1 MRLESGIASMRK
13 RICTEY
19 EYFKMGF
26 AIKRARTEISRLRY
40 HNPEVVQMMKDG
52 LKDIR
57 RTINCET
64 PEFERI
70 SSLCK
75 SESRLRD
82 RYAKMVL
89 REIRRV
95 RDTMC
100 VIPEIKSRNKAYW
113 IFDVIVMARIYATIK
128 HYLVSDY
135 KYLFTEQAER
145 AIIRSEEQPRGYEHE
160 TI

>member
-1 MRLESGIASMRK
+1 MTK

-26 AIKRARTEISRLRY
+26 AIRRASTEVSRLRY
-40 HNPEVVQMMKDG
+40 HNQEVVEMMKDG
-52 LKDIR
+52 LKSIR
-57 RTINCET
+57 DTINCKT

-95 RDTMC
+95 RDSMC
-100 VIPEIKSRNKAYW
+100 MIPELKSRNKAYW
-113 IFDVIVMARIYATIK
+113 IFDVIVMARVYATIK

-135 KYLFTEQAER
+135 KYLFTERAER
-145 AIIRSEEQPRGYEHE
+145 AIISSEEHPRGYEHE